1 MNIMSN
7 HPTCLDSQALEGAA
21 PLVAEG
27 GGRPHADLD
36 SHKIRPLT
44 KRAQN
49 FYISD
54 PVLAQFILEK
64 ISFHV
69 AVFPFLSLPDQA
81 TH

>member
-1 MNIMSN
+1 MIDQ
-7 HPTCLDSQALEGAA
+7 PG
-21 PLVAEG
+21 VEG
-27 GGRPHADLD
+27 GGRPHADLG

-44 KRAQN
+44 KRAQK

-54 PVLAQFILEK
+54 PVLARFVLEK

-69 AVFPFLSLPDQA
+69 AVFPFISLPDQV